1 MDFASHTSDQVGEEE
16 STMTNNNTPTLGPS
30 RGDEVLDYASSEGIK
45 SYKRATAALKDDY
58 NGKSEGI
65 AVFQMQLSD
74 HALTE
79 GWANKS
85 AGDIINIP
93 KDGADANN
101 GVVNIIKNHT
111 QIGLAA
117 LKTWAMN
124 NLFGSVVNRKMQNNE
139 NMKKCLFATITKE
152 CMVDI
157 NLKESEYTVNDVII
171 APLLYK
177 TIMANAEL
185 DTMVT
190 SAAIRLDLQQLEAKM
205 IELQS
210 NVKDFVEFVQRAI
223 KKLKARGGTINE
235 EDLALNLMK
244 AMKIVKDKS
253 FREHFQRLDF
263 EWMAGKQTV
272 TAESILTEA
281 DTFYRVKVQ
290 NNTWGELSQ
299 EEEKIVAMEATFK
312 DLNLRLEQANKRAKR
327 RRDSNESNNDGNKS
341 KSQGSRNV
349 PKWKLENPDKAKKI
363 KKQGKTYY
371 WCPRHNDEKGMWVLH
386 KPDQCRNK
394 PRDAKTES
402 SADQESKEDRNDSE
416 QAMPAI
422 KEREDESVASSSS
435 EESA

>member
-1 MDFASHTSDQVGEEE
+1 MILEFASEIEDQLEEE
-16 STMTNNNTPTLGPS
+16 ENTMSGNNAATLGPS
-30 RGDEVLDYASSEGIK
+30 RGDEVLDYANSEGIK
-45 SYKRATAALKDDY
+45 SYKRATSALKDDY

-85 AGDIINIP
+85 AGDIINLP
-93 KDGADANN
+93 KDGVDPTN

-111 QIGLAA
+111 QMTVSA
-117 LKTWAMN
+117 LRTWAAN
-124 NLFGSVVNRKMQNNE
+124 NLFGNNVSRKMQNNE

-157 NLKESEYTVNDVII
+157 NLMESEYTVNDVIV

-190 SAAIRLDLQQLEAKM
+190 SAAIRLELQELEAKM

-210 NVKDFVEFVQRAI
+210 NVKEFVEFVKRAI
-223 KKLKARGGTINE
+223 KKLKERGGSINQ

-244 AMKIVKDKS
+244 AMKVVRDKT

-263 EWMAGKQTV
+263 EWMAGKQVV

-281 DTFYRVKVQ
+281 DTFYRVKIQ
-290 NNTWGELSQ
+290 NNTWGELSR

-312 DLNLRLEQANKRAKR
+312 DLNLKLAQANKRAKR
-327 RRDSNESNNDGNKS
+327 RQSESGESGKKGNQT
-341 KSQGSRNV
+341 QGSRNI
-349 PKWKLENPDKAKKI
+349 PKWKLENSKQEKKT

-371 WCPRHNDEKGMWVLH
+371 WCPRHNNDKGMWVLH
-386 KPDQCRNK
+386 KPEECRNK
-394 PRDAKTES
+394 PRNTETKS
-402 SADQESKEDRNDSE
+402 EAREECDELE

-422 KEREDESVASSSS
+422 EERDDESVDSSSS
-435 EESA
+435 EESG